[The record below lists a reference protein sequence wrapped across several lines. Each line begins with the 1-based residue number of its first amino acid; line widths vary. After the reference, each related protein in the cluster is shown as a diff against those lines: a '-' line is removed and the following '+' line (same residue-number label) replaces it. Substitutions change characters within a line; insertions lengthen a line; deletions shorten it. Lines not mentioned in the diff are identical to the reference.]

1 MKFFKFTVLTFIVLI
16 IGAVLSYQKI
26 ISDILIPQYV
36 DWAYET
42 ERKGSE
48 SGVPLNSR
56 ELALAADIGI
66 QKPEKV
72 RIVHV
77 EEVPFP
83 YENFALKTLGEALGF
98 IGEGITNNAQ
108 AFGYSIY
115 VRNGYELNRPKLA
128 HELVHVLQ
136 IERSSLDQV
145 ITQHFSDIAE
155 FGYDKAPL
163 EVEAFK
169 ANKQYAADW

>member
-1 MKFFKFTVLTFIVLI
+1 MKFFKFTALI
-16 IGAVLSYQKI
+16 LVVVIITAILSYQKI

-42 ERKGSE
+42 ERKGLD

-56 ELALAADIGI
+56 ELALAAEIGI
-66 QKPEKV
+66 KKPENV
-72 RIVHV
+72 RIVHFD
-77 EEVPFP
+77 EVPFP
-83 YENFALKTLGEALGF
+83 HENFALKTLGEALGF

-136 IERSSLDQV
+136 IERSNLDQV

>member
-1 MKFFKFTVLTFIVLI
+1 MKFLRYSALILVFLI
-16 IGAVLSYQKI
+16 IGAAIFHQRI
-26 ISDILIPQYV
+26 ISGILIPQYV

-42 ERKGSE
+42 EKRGLE
-48 SGVPLNSR
+48 SGAPLNVR
-56 ELALAADIGI
+56 ELALAAEIGI

-77 EEVPFP
+77 DEVPFP

-136 IERSSLDQV
+136 IERTSLEHV

-163 EVEAFK
+163 EIEAFK
-169 ANKQYAADW
+169 ANKQYADAW

>member
-1 MKFFKFTVLTFIVLI
+1 M
-16 IGAVLSYQKI
+16 
-26 ISDILIPQYV
+26 
-36 DWAYET
+36 
-42 ERKGSE
+42 
-48 SGVPLNSR
+48 
-56 ELALAADIGI
+56 
-66 QKPEKV
+66 
-72 RIVHV
+72 HV

-83 YENFALKTLGEALGF
+83 YENIALKTLGEALGF

-128 HELVHVLQ
+128 HVLQ

-169 ANKQYAADW
+169 ANIQYAADW